1 MMEQE
6 PATTV
11 QLSRA
16 DAVVLL
22 AGAPASGLVLGMVLF
37 DIAAWSGEHVPL
49 FRGPLKVIT
58 AGNSDWTGIVWAG
71 LGAALGIAF
80 AFAAFAETL
89 TVTVTDHQVQLR
101 RQRVTTTIPLS
112 SVAVAFLDRQQ
123 LVLLGQHT
131 QELFRQTHGSNGKKI
146 AAAFRQHAWP
156 WADAD
161 PYSGTYQRWV
171 PDLPALHPAIHA
183 LLAARARALEKNDIA
198 EAADLR
204 LEVARLGYVLRDEQN
219 RQYWRSLALP
229 QDGFI
234 GGP

>member
-11 QLSRA
+11 QLSRG

-22 AGAPASGLVLGMVLF
+22 VGAPVSGLVLGIVLF
-37 DIAAWSGEHVPL
+37 RIAEWSSEHVPL
-49 FRGPLKVIT
+49 FRGPLKLIT

-71 LGAALGIAF
+71 LGAAVGIAF

-101 RQRVTTTIPLS
+101 KQRVTTTIPLS
-112 SVAVAFLDRQQ
+112 SVAVAFLDGKR
-123 LVLLGQHT
+123 LVLLGRHT
-131 QELFRQTHGSNGKKI
+131 QELFRETHGSNGPKI
-146 AAAFRQHAWP
+146 AEAFRQHAWP

-161 PYSGTYQRWV
+161 PYAGDYQRWV
-171 PDLPALHPAIHA
+171 PDSPGLHPAINA
-183 LLAARARALEKNDIA
+183 LLAARARALEKNDTA

-229 QDGFI
+229 QDRCI